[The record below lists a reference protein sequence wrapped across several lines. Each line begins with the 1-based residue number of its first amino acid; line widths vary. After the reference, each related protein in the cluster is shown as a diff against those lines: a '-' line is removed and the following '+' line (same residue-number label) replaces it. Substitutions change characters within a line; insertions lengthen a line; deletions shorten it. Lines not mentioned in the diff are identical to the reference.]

1 MTHTLD
7 LPIVGLDREF
17 PDELFVVLHASTR
30 RYGCF
35 CHQGIHGLAAFSS
48 QDDAERFRSLIELTG
63 LYVVPIEFDA
73 ARQIAKERPMPVVA
87 LLLLDD
93 LADPIVHYV
102 R

>member
-1 MTHTLD
+1 MSLTRE
-7 LPIVGLDREF
+7 LPLVGLDRIIPE
-17 PDELFVVLHASTR
+17 ELFVVLHASTR

-48 QDDAERFRSLIELTG
+48 REDAERFRSLIDLKG
-63 LYVVPIEFDA
+63 LYVLPIAFDE
-73 ARQIAKERPMPVVA
+73 AREVAKGRPMPVVA

>member
-1 MTHTLD
+1 MTITRD
-7 LPIVGLDREF
+7 LTIVGLDREI
-17 PDELFVVLHASTR
+17 PDELFVVLHAASR

-48 QDDAERFRSLIELTG
+48 REDAERFRSLIELGG
-63 LYVVPIEFDA
+63 LYVVPIAFDE
-73 ARQIAKERPMPVVA
+73 ARQVAKERPMPVVA

-93 LADPIVHYV
+93 LADPVVHYV